1 MCECNLEELQLN
13 EGLRGILEQAIAHN
27 NLKELVL
34 PSSLKI
40 IGERALYGTFR
51 PNAYIYVKSENIL
64 MIHLLSALYDAGGY
78 LEIVFPSTRKRVIQD
93 EWNKL
98 RIELNVCSKNGFDA
112 YNIFTHSSF
121 LEHVV
126 VRFD

>member
-1 MCECNLEELQLN
+1 MVKQYRENPF
-13 EGLRGILEQAIAHN
+13 
-27 NLKELVL
+27 NLKT
-34 PSSLKI
+34 

-64 MIHLLSALYDAGGY
+64 MIHLLSALYDVGGY
-78 LEIVFPSTRKRVIQD
+78 LEIAFPSKRKRVIQD

-98 RIELNVCSKNGFDA
+98 RIELSVCSKNGFDA

-126 VRFD
+126 VRLD